1 VAKLFDILPRIQPVQ
16 PESLQAMIIIPEIQI
31 QDGKVIS
38 GAADESNDLVHEI
51 TPRQAVQNFVADG
64 AQVLQIVDIDAAR
77 SKPEHNESLI
87 KELLNET
94 DVPIQVAGGIR
105 TLAQIND
112 WFEAGAARVVLG
124 TIAITDSSLV
134 VEAASRHPGGVIV
147 HLATRGGYVMID
159 GWRTQTAFMP
169 QDIIRDLQ
177 MTGIAGVVHKGT
189 ELMDS
194 EYDEA
199 NALTEQMSHD
209 VSIPVYSS
217 GTVRTLDDIARLQFL
232 PNINGVIVSHA
243 LMTGEIAL
251 KDALHIASQKQ
262 SGLEP
267 ESVTHNVNMG
277 IHQGVRAYLA
287 AYNSSQAAR
296 VWNLSLRDRITE
308 DNPYMEILIPQVDLE
323 LDDENLS
330 RRELQA
336 CYETELDR
344 ADIVIVI
351 LEGVEAE
358 AWTGFECGYARA
370 RGKYIYGVTS
380 DYGIKGPSQQRFESM
395 CDELIHFTRG
405 DDITKTH
412 AEISHALA
420 TQVMVKNQ

>member
-1 VAKLFDILPRIQPVQ
+1 
-16 PESLQAMIIIPEIQI
+16 MIIIPEIQI
-31 QDGKVIS
+31 QNGKVIS
-38 GAADESNDLVHEI
+38 GAADESNDVVHEI
-51 TPRQAVQNFVADG
+51 SPRQAVQNFVADG

-77 SKPEHNESLI
+77 SKPEHNEQLI

-112 WFEAGAARVVLG
+112 WFEAGAARVLLG
-124 TIAITDSSLV
+124 TIAITDSPLV
-134 VEAASRHPGGVIV
+134 VEAAGRHPGGIIV
-147 HLATRGGYVMID
+147 HLATRNGYVMID
-159 GWRTQTAFMP
+159 GWRTQTAFLP

-189 ELMDS
+189 EMLDS

-199 NALTEQMSHD
+199 IALTEQMSHD

-217 GTVRTLDDIARLQFL
+217 GTVRTLDDIARLHYL
-232 PNINGVIVSHA
+232 PNINGVIISNA

-251 KDALHIASQKQ
+251 KDALHIASQKETNP
-262 SGLEP
+262 EP
-267 ESVTHNVNMG
+267 ESITHNVNMG
-277 IHQGVRAYLA
+277 IHHGVRAYLA

-296 VWNLSLRDRITE
+296 VWNLALRDMITE
-308 DNPYMEILIPQVDLE
+308 DNPYMEILIPQIDLE
-323 LDDENLS
+323 LDTENLS
-330 RRELQA
+330 RREIQA
-336 CYETELDR
+336 YYEAELDR
-344 ADIVIVI
+344 ADIVIVV

-380 DYGIKGPSQQRFESM
+380 DHAIKGPSQQRFESM
-395 CDELIHFTRG
+395 CDELIHFTPG

-420 TQVMVKNQ
+420 TRVMVKNQ

>member
-31 QDGKVIS
+31 QAGKVIS
-38 GAADESNDLVHEI
+38 GAADESNDVVHEI

-77 SKPEHNESLI
+77 SKPEHNELLI

-105 TLAQIND
+105 TLVQIND

-124 TIAITDSSLV
+124 TIAITDSPLV
-134 VEAASRHPGGVIV
+134 VEAASRHPGGIIV
-147 HLATRGGYVMID
+147 HLATRNGYVMID

-169 QDIIRDLQ
+169 QDLIRDLQ

-189 ELMDS
+189 DLLGS
-194 EYDEA
+194 GYDEA
-199 NALTEQMSHD
+199 NALTEEMSHD

-217 GTVRTLDDIARLQFL
+217 GTVRTLDDIARLHYL
-232 PNINGVIVSHA
+232 PNINGVIVSNA

-251 KDALHIASQKQ
+251 KDALQIASQKEPN
-262 SGLEP
+262 LEP

-277 IHQGVRAYLA
+277 IHHGVRAYLA

-296 VWNLSLRDRITE
+296 VWNLALRDMITE
-308 DNPYMEILIPQVDLE
+308 DNPYMEVLIPQADLE
-323 LDDENLS
+323 LDAENLS

-336 CYETELDR
+336 SYEAELER

-370 RGKYIYGVTS
+370 RGKYIYGVIS
-380 DYGIKGPSQQRFESM
+380 DHAFQGPSQQRFESM
-395 CDELIHFTRG
+395 CDELIYFTQS

-420 TQVMVKNQ
+420 TRVMVKNQ

>member
-1 VAKLFDILPRIQPVQ
+1 
-16 PESLQAMIIIPEIQI
+16 MIIIPEIQI
-31 QDGKVIS
+31 QGGKVIT
-38 GAADESNDLVHEI
+38 GAADESNDIVHEI
-51 TPRQAVQNFVADG
+51 SPRQAMQNFVADG

-77 SKPEHNESLI
+77 SKPENNEQLI

-124 TIAITDSSLV
+124 TVAITDSPLV
-134 VEAASRHPGGVIV
+134 VEAASRHPGGIIV
-147 HLATRGGYVMID
+147 HLATRDGYVMID
-159 GWRTQTAFMP
+159 GWRTQTVFQA
-169 QDIIRDLQ
+169 QDLIRDLQ
-177 MTGIAGVVHKGT
+177 MTGIAAVIHKGT
-189 ELMDS
+189 DLMDS
-194 EYDEA
+194 EHDEA
-199 NALTEQMSHD
+199 VALTEQMSHD

-217 GTVRTLDDIARLQFL
+217 GTVRTLDDIARLHFL

-251 KDALHIASQKQ
+251 KDALQIASQKDP
-262 SGLEP
+262 SVEP

-296 VWNLSLRDRITE
+296 VWNLALRDMITE

-323 LDDENLS
+323 LDAENLS

-336 CYETELDR
+336 CYESELEK
-344 ADIVIVI
+344 ADLVIVI

-370 RGKYIYGVTS
+370 QGKYIYGVIS
-380 DYGIKGPSQQRFESM
+380 DDSARGPSQLRFEAM
-395 CDELIHFTRG
+395 CDELIYFTPG
-405 DDITKTH
+405 DDVTKTH
-412 AEISHALA
+412 AEISHAL
-420 TQVMVKNQ
+420 TTRVMVQNQ

>member
-1 VAKLFDILPRIQPVQ
+1 
-16 PESLQAMIIIPEIQI
+16 MIIIPEIQI
-31 QDGKVIS
+31 QGGKVIT
-38 GAADESNDLVHEI
+38 GAADESNDIVHEI
-51 TPRQAVQNFVADG
+51 SPRQAMQNFVADG

-77 SKPEHNESLI
+77 SKPENNEQLI

-124 TIAITDSSLV
+124 TVAITDSPLV
-134 VEAASRHPGGVIV
+134 VEAASRHPGGIIV
-147 HLATRGGYVMID
+147 HLATRDGYVMID
-159 GWRTQTAFMP
+159 GWRTQTVFQA
-169 QDIIRDLQ
+169 QDLIRDLQ
-177 MTGIAGVVHKGT
+177 MTGIAAVIHKGT
-189 ELMDS
+189 DLMDS
-194 EYDEA
+194 EHDEA
-199 NALTEQMSHD
+199 VALTEQMSHD

-217 GTVRTLDDIARLQFL
+217 GTVRTLDDIARLHFL

-251 KDALHIASQKQ
+251 KDALQIASQKDP
-262 SGLEP
+262 SVEP

-296 VWNLSLRDRITE
+296 VWNLALRDMITE

-323 LDDENLS
+323 LDAENLS

-336 CYETELDR
+336 CYESELEK
-344 ADIVIVI
+344 ADLVIVI

-370 RGKYIYGVTS
+370 QGKYIYGVIS
-380 DYGIKGPSQQRFESM
+380 DDSARGPSQLRFEAM
-395 CDELIHFTRG
+395 CDELIYFTPG
-405 DDITKTH
+405 DNVTKTH
-412 AEISHALA
+412 AEISHAL
-420 TQVMVKNQ
+420 TTRVMVQNQ